1 MCVQK
6 CNENEIYI
14 PSANTCKCFDGLGR
28 INGQCQVCPGGSSPN
43 PETEQCS
50 GCLANARL

>member
-50 GCLANARL
+50 GCSANARL